1 MAFQQIFRRA
11 ITRAIKDCKIVR
23 KLTGMLRHI
32 PNFITIFRVL
42 AAPIVAVLLCQPHGT
57 ELTAFILALYCLA
70 AISDFF
76 DGWLARKLQVVS
88 ALGRMLDPIADKL
101 LVAGCIIALAA
112 TRDDGS
118 WFLLPALMIIMR
130 EFLVAG
136 LREFLADT
144 KLVVPV
150 SLLAK
155 WKTAVQLIA
164 IAVLIGAPLAQD
176 ASTIGI
182 VGLSLFWLS
191 AIMTV
196 KTGYDYF
203 KAAMPYLK

>member
-1 MAFQQIFRRA
+1 
-11 ITRAIKDCKIVR
+11 
-23 KLTGMLRHI
+23 MLRHI
-32 PNFITIFRVL
+32 PNAITIFRVL
-42 AAPIVAVLLCQPHGT
+42 AAPIVAVLLWQPASS
-57 ELTAFILALYCLA
+57 ELTSVILALFIVA
-70 AISDFF
+70 AISDYF
-76 DGWLARKLQVVS
+76 DGWLARKFQVVS

-112 TRDDGS
+112 IREDGG

-150 SLLAK
+150 SILAK
-155 WKTAVQLIA
+155 WKTAIQLIA
-164 IAVLIGAPLAQD
+164 LAVLIGAPLAQNQSMVD
-176 ASTIGI
+176 TI
-182 VGLSLFWLS
+182 GLSLFWLS
-191 AIMTV
+191 ALMTV

-203 KAAMPYLK
+203 KAAIPHLKH